1 MLTALHPDLYVRAV
15 PYRAMGLPIGR
26 QLVIVRLPS
35 GSLWVHSPIPW
46 SRALREAVWSLGE
59 IGDVVGP
66 NRFHDECLREFQIEY
81 PHAEFHAAPGL
92 ARSRRDIRFVSEPL
106 GHTPPPNWRGALEQH
121 LVAGMPRLNEVVFF
135 HRASRTLILADLAF
149 NFGPDTRGLLALI
162 MKLNGAYGRL
172 APTRFG
178 RFLMRDR
185 AAVRA
190 SLEHILAWDFD
201 RILVGHGHNIETG
214 GKPALRSAFAFLGL
228 PTK

>member
-1 MLTALHPDLYVRAV
+1 
-15 PYRAMGLPIGR
+15 MGLPIGR

-46 SRALREAVWSLGE
+46 SRELRETVWSLGE
-59 IGDVVGP
+59 VGDVVGP
-66 NRFHDECLREFQIEY
+66 NRFHDACLCEFQAEY

-92 ARSRRDIRFVSEPL
+92 ARSRRDVRFVPEPL
-106 GHTPPPNWRGALEQH
+106 GDTPPPPWRGALEQH

-172 APTRFG
+172 APTRFC

-190 SLEHILAWDFD
+190 SLERILAWDFD
-201 RILVGHGHNIETG
+201 RILVGHGRNIETG
-214 GKPALRSAFAFLGL
+214 GKPALRAAFAFLGL
-228 PTK
+228 PPK